1 VATRCEFRVQ
11 QPQCERASFLALHA
25 KKASDGKDFA
35 SALALIEEAIR
46 LDPIAGLNSFHLLR
60 QELCAKRGQQAVL
73 KAGEM
78 YNHAVRLKKTGRY
91 RDARLAYLEAA
102 ALDPVFLWPFNNLA
116 WMLATAKDR
125 SVRNGPDA
133 VKYATKACEKS
144 GWSCWAFVGTLAAA
158 YAEAGD
164 FDRAAGW
171 QQASLELVPTEH
183 RLDAELMLKHFQL
196 RQPYVDEGRPVAAG
210 YDDEEGHDSRKLIRP
225 ENISLEALRQLFQE
239 AYLEVNIDKDNDLW
253 VVDEL
258 KVLVLL
264 APNGSQIAFRSFAKA
279 NENASMLARL
289 QFANRINSSIR
300 VVRAT
305 VENNGMMM
313 FDYTVC
319 VVGGITRQ
327 ALVFALRYFI
337 AAAVVGKEKCDVDCI
352 FGSRV
357 QGRVSFSEN

>member
-1 VATRCEFRVQ
+1 MATLCEFRVQ
-11 QPQCERASFLALHA
+11 QPQCERASFLAVHA
-25 KKASDGKDFA
+25 KKASDAKDFA

-46 LDPIAGLNSFHLLR
+46 LDPIAALNSFHLLR
-60 QELCAKRGQQAVL
+60 QELCAQAGRQAVL
-73 KAGEM
+73 KASEM
-78 YNHAVRLKKTGRY
+78 YNHAVRLKKMGRY

-102 ALDPVFLWPFNNLA
+102 ALDPLLLWPLNNLA

-125 SVRNGPDA
+125 SVRNGLDA
-133 VKYATKACEKS
+133 VKYATEVCEKS
-144 GWSCWAFVGTLAAA
+144 SWSCWAFLGTLAAA

-164 FDRAAGW
+164 FERAVGW
-171 QQASLELVPTEH
+171 QHASLELVPQEH
-183 RLDAELMLKHFQL
+183 RLDAELMLKHFRL
-196 RQPYVDEGRPVAAG
+196 RQSYVDEGRPVAAG
-210 YDDEEGHDSRKLIRP
+210 YDDEDGHDCRHLLRP
-225 ENISLEALRQLFQE
+225 ENITLETLRQLFQE
-239 AYLEVNIDKDNDLW
+239 AYLEAKIDKDNDLW

-264 APNGSQIAFRSFAKA
+264 APNGNQIAFRSFAKA
-279 NENASMLARL
+279 NENASIMARL

-300 VVRAT
+300 LVRAT

-319 VVGGITRQ
+319 LVGGITRQ

-352 FGSRV
+352 FGSRLP
-357 QGRVSFSEN
+357 GRVSFSEN